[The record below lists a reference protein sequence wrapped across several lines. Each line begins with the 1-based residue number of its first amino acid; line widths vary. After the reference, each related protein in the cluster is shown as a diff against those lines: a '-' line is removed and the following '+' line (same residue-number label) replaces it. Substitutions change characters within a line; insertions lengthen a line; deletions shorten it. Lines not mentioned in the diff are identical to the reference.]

1 MRLRQEHRDR
11 VKTEVAVLQ
20 ALADRHEDGMTL
32 FELRSMV
39 NTDID
44 GLERALSGLQHS
56 GLVTVDEDGNRTVFL
71 IASSAIE
78 PEHEPETDE
87 SFFGWLKG
95 LLGF

>member
-11 VKTEVAVLQ
+11 EETEVAVLQ
-20 ALADRHEDGMTL
+20 ALADRHDEGMTL
-32 FELRSMV
+32 FELRSIV

-56 GLVTVDEDGNRTVFL
+56 GLVTVEEDGNRTVFL

-78 PEHEPETDE
+78 PERQPQTEE